1 MTEAAIQDGW
11 NAFSYSD
18 LVEVLTGSDRLT
30 GYYNYEK
37 AKSLSDF
44 GLEHPYQSIDLTYEP
59 SEFLEEL
66 AKRRLDHYE
75 YLRMVIYNEELGYRT
90 IPVTVR
96 GQDRY
101 RKRIERQLEL
111 LHDFMYENRL
121 SALHARFSPR
131 AEIGKSPLDSLIE
144 MKEFLNKFLSYVQS
158 VLGYRPFYLWA
169 IEPTRRGHCHYH
181 IIFIG
186 IKWLM
191 PKEQLDQWFVKQ
203 GYGGPSGVYLE
214 TMRADVRARRG
225 KDLSKLL
232 NYLIEYIGKPTQDL
246 KWQGLL
252 TLTRKREW
260 GMSTKLR
267 QILLAYEERRR
278 FTCIQGETN
287 SNYPTEWIFIG
298 ILTETEIEVLIGDKN
313 PPPDQ
318 LISDLMDI
326 RGTVRRMTHPSYGL

>member
-1 MTEAAIQDGW
+1 M
-11 NAFSYSD
+11 
-18 LVEVLTGSDRLT
+18 
-30 GYYNYEK
+30 
-37 AKSLSDF
+37 
-44 GLEHPYQSIDLTYEP
+44 
-59 SEFLEEL
+59 FLEEL

-75 YLRMVIYNEELGYRT
+75 YLRMVIYNDELGYRT

-96 GQDRY
+96 GQERY
-101 RKRIERQLEL
+101 RKRIEKQLEL
-111 LHDFMYENRL
+111 LHDSCMRTDI
-121 SALHARFSPR
+121 ALHARFSRARIRKISPR
-131 AEIGKSPLDSLIE
+131 FINRDE
-144 MKEFLNKFLSYVQS
+144 EFLNKFLSYVQS

-214 TMRADVRARRG
+214 AMRADVRARRG

-232 NYLIEYIGKPTQDL
+232 NYLIEYIGKPNQNM

-267 QILLAYEERRR
+267 QILLAYDERR
-278 FTCIQGETN
+278 FSCTLGERQL
-287 SNYPTEWIFIG
+287 NYPTEW
-298 ILTETEIEVLIGDKN
+298 L
-313 PPPDQ
+313 
-318 LISDLMDI
+318 S
-326 RGTVRRMTHPSYGL
+326 